1 MRGDSKDTIW
11 ILVGVVLLFGVMAT
25 FSPGSTFGRAF
36 ISLRQN
42 LENVF
47 GGEVGYCPFIN
58 PYAMSIYSAGELVI
72 TSNHPLCGPVQE
84 VLVRDE
90 NTAWSADPNGVC
102 GSDIY
107 SIKLDVEEANC
118 GEESCVDVE
127 IDCGTGCTS
136 TTAVCDNDNDLA
148 YDDTCTLDGD
158 GSSSGLAYSFTQDE
172 FFSRLSDLQQVG
184 LDKDNNVAVQL
195 LTEKRPAWQCFFIFG
210 LLPFFI
216 TYYLINDILTFA
228 YLRTNTRRLI
238 AIFASL
244 LAVLTGGFANIIVA
258 IASFVGLSI
267 GQTFLVAI
275 FSLAMLS
282 VFLGQITVTAGV
294 AKTTVNAV
302 QQAVTGALVL
312 RNVAQ
317 ATSQQEKQE

>member
-1 MRGDSKDTIW
+1 MKGDSKDTIW
-11 ILVGVVLLFGVMAT
+11 ILVGVILLFGVMAT
-25 FSPGSTFGRAF
+25 FSPGSTFGKAF

-47 GGEVGYCPFIN
+47 GGGVGYCPFIN

-72 TSNHPLCGPVQE
+72 TGTHPLCTPILTLLGST
-84 VLVRDE
+84 D
-90 NTAWSADPNGVC
+90 TSC
-102 GSDIY
+102 GTDTY
-107 SIKLDVEEANC
+107 SIVLNQSGGGC
-118 GEESCVDVE
+118 GDEVCVDVQK
-127 IDCGTGCTS
+127 
-136 TTAVCDNDNDLA
+136 NQ
-148 YDDTCTLDGD
+148 DTPQ
-158 GSSSGLAYSFTQDE
+158 SFTQDQ
-172 FFSRLSDLQQVG
+172 FFTEMSELQMN
-184 LDKDNNVAVQL
+184 DPSFDNSNKVAVQL

-228 YLRTNTRRLI
+228 YLRTNTRRMI

-244 LAVLTGGFANIIVA
+244 LAVLTGMFANLIVA
-258 IASFVGLSI
+258 VASFVGLSI
-267 GQTFLVAI
+267 GQSFLLAI
-275 FSLAMLS
+275 FSLAILS

-312 RNVAQ
+312 RNVAE
-317 ATSQQEKQE
+317 ASQQKKEE